1 MDGDHQPGIGQRRAE
16 VPTEL
21 LARVRAAAPQAGVNT
36 SAWPALSLLRADHP
50 AANLPAVYEPSLCV
64 VVQGSKRAVLGP
76 DSFQYDA
83 GHFLVVSL
91 TLPVI
96 AHILDASVD
105 RPYLCIR
112 LALDPVAVS
121 ELLLHRPS
129 TRAAGAAESRRGLYM
144 APMSTELADALLRL
158 MRALDVPADLPIL
171 APMLMREVCYRVL
184 TGPLGSRL
192 QDLVDSGG
200 HARRIARAIELIRLQ
215 VDQPLR
221 VAHLADALHMSE
233 SSLHHRFKQLTTLTP
248 VQFQKRLRL
257 HEARRLMQSEG
268 LAAASAGLRVGY
280 QSASQFSRDYRRLF
294 GAPPRRSLAVG

>member
-1 MDGDHQPGIGQRRAE
+1 MDGDHQPVASALRPD
-16 VPTEL
+16 VPAEL
-21 LARVRAAAPQAGVNT
+21 LARVRAAAPQVGVNA

-50 AANLPAVYEPSLCV
+50 AANLPSVYEPSLCV

-91 TLPVI
+91 TLPVM
-96 AHILDASVD
+96 AHILEASVE

-112 LALDPVAVS
+112 LGLDPVAIS
-121 ELLLHRPS
+121 DLLLHRPS
-129 TRAAGAAESRRGLYM
+129 PRAPASAPNGRGLYM

-158 MRALDVPADLPIL
+158 MRALDTPDDLPIL
-171 APMLMREVCYRVL
+171 APMQVREVCYRVL

-200 HARRIARAIELIRLQ
+200 QARRIARAIELIRHQ

-221 VAHLADALHMSE
+221 VAQLAEALHMSE

-248 VQFQKRLRL
+248 VQYQKRLRL

-268 LAAASAGLRVGY
+268 LPAASAGSRVGY
-280 QSASQFSRDYRRLF
+280 QSPSQFSRDYRRLF
-294 GAPPRRSLAVG
+294 GAPPRRSLAAG